1 MNLRE
6 WFGAAKDL
14 AVGRARNLSD
24 KGIFHKLS
32 LIAFFAWVGLGAD
45 GLSSSCYG
53 PPEAFLA
60 LSGHPYLSLLVGLA
74 TVVTVFIISASYSQ
88 IIELFPTGGG
98 GYLVASKLLSPGLGV
113 VSGSA
118 LLIDYVLTI
127 TLSIASGA
135 DALFSLLPEN
145 DQSYK
150 LTVKVAGV
158 CLLMLLNLRGAKE
171 AVLPWVPIFIAFVLT
186 HAFVIVYG
194 IITHLGV
201 FPEVWHHTTAD
212 MASAHSE
219 LGWIGMALLVL
230 RAYSMGAGTYT
241 GIEAVSNG
249 LPILREPRVQT
260 GKRTMRYMAISLAIT
275 VAGLFIGY
283 LLYGVT
289 HESGKTLNAVLFD
302 RLTVSWPHGAAFTFI
317 LVTLVSEAALL
328 FVAAQT
334 GFLDGPRV
342 LANMAADRWMP
353 TRFASLSDRLV
364 THNGILLMG
373 GFSLVLMFS
382 SGGSVDFLVVLYSIN
397 VFITFTLSQLG
408 MVRHWWQER
417 RNVPAWKRKIAVN
430 GVGCLMTTFI
440 LVMLSVI
447 KFFEGGWVTLFI
459 TGILVAAAFWVK
471 RHYKQ
476 TQRQLERLNE
486 LVAAA
491 GIDAANIKSTDA
503 PAPAC
508 NPNARTAV
516 FLVNGFN
523 GLGLHTLLAVVRMF
537 PKVYQNF
544 IFLQVG
550 VVDAGTFKGAAEME
564 NLREHSRREVE
575 RYVAYMRQ
583 QGFYAEAHFALGTDV
598 VDEAAKLCETVAQR
612 FPQAQFF
619 AGQLVFQ
626 DENLL
631 TRWLHN
637 HTVFGLQRRLYQHG
651 WPMLILPIQV

>member
-1 MNLRE
+1 
-6 WFGAAKDL
+6 
-14 AVGRARNLSD
+14 
-24 KGIFHKLS
+24 
-32 LIAFFAWVGLGAD
+32 
-45 GLSSSCYG
+45 
-53 PPEAFLA
+53 
-60 LSGHPYLSLLVGLA
+60 
-74 TVVTVFIISASYSQ
+74 
-88 IIELFPTGGG
+88 
-98 GYLVASKLLSPGLGV
+98 
-113 VSGSA
+113 
-118 LLIDYVLTI
+118 
-127 TLSIASGA
+127 
-135 DALFSLLPEN
+135 
-145 DQSYK
+145 
-150 LTVKVAGV
+150 
-158 CLLMLLNLRGAKE
+158 
-171 AVLPWVPIFIAFVLT
+171 
-186 HAFVIVYG
+186 
-194 IITHLGV
+194 
-201 FPEVWHHTTAD
+201 
-212 MASAHSE
+212 
-219 LGWIGMALLVL
+219 
-230 RAYSMGAGTYT
+230 
-241 GIEAVSNG
+241 
-249 LPILREPRVQT
+249 
-260 GKRTMRYMAISLAIT
+260 MRYMAVSLAVT
-275 VAGLFIGY
+275 VAGLFLGY

-289 HESGKTLNAVLFD
+289 PESGKTLNAVLFD

-317 LVTLVSEAALL
+317 LITLVSEAALL

-353 TRFASLSDRLV
+353 TRFATLSDRLV

-373 GFSLVLMFS
+373 GFSLVLMVS
-382 SGGSVDFLVVLYSIN
+382 SRGSVDFLVVLYSIN

-417 RNVPAWKRKIAVN
+417 RNVAAWRWKITVN
-430 GVGCLMTTFI
+430 GIGCVLTTSI
-440 LVMLSVI
+440 LVMLSVV
-447 KFFEGGWVTLFI
+447 KFFEGGWVTLFV
-459 TGILVAAAFWVK
+459 TGLLVFAAFRIK

-476 TQRQLERLNE
+476 TQNQLQRLDN
-486 LVAAA
+486 LVAAV
-491 GIDAANIKSTDA
+491 GIDAANIKSTAA

-550 VVDAGTFKGAAEME
+550 VVDAGTFKGAAEIE

-583 QGFYAEAHFALGTDV
+583 EGFYAEAHFALGTDV